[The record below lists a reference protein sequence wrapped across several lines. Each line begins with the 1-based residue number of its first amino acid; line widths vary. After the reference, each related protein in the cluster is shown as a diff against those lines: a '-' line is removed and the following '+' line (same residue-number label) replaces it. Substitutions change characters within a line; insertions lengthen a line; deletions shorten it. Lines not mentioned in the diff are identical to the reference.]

1 METKQK
7 IIDTYK
13 TLVKENKTA
22 DVSVA
27 EICRTL
33 DISRKTFYNYF
44 HDRYAIVETIMFD
57 EIEKPLLRALN
68 ADFKRLDLIRM
79 IFESFLYDKEFYKIA
94 IMEDCQNSLYENLV
108 ESIKKIASENDKN
121 EDKKKLSPKER
132 EYVDYRFAAEMV
144 FLIKK
149 WVMNGMKESPEF
161 MSRVYVYPKFE

>member
-44 HDRYAIVETIMFD
+44 HDRYTIVETIMFD

-121 EDKKKLSPKER
+121 EDKKKLSLKER
-132 EYVDYRFAAEMV
+132 EYVDYRFAADLV

-149 WVMNGMKESPEF
+149 WMMNGMKESPEF

>member
-44 HDRYAIVETIMFD
+44 HDRYAIVDTIMFD
-57 EIEKPLLRALN
+57 EIEKWGKSHNVNYALLCS
-68 ADFKRLDLIRM
+68 DM
-79 IFESFLYDKEFYKIA
+79 
-94 IMEDCQNSLYENLV
+94 
-108 ESIKKIASENDKN
+108 
-121 EDKKKLSPKER
+121 ER
-132 EYVDYRFAAEMV
+132 EGAHQFYGAIGCKEVKGF
-144 FLIKK
+144 KK
-149 WVMNGMKESPEF
+149 YM
-161 MSRVYVYPKFE
+161 